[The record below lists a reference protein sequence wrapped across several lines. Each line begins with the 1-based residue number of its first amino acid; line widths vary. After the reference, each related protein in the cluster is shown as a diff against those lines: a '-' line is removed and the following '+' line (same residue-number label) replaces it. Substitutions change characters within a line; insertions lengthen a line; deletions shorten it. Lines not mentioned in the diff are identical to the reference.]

1 MTIIIHGT
9 FSIFKYSERLREKS
23 VWFKIMN
30 ILGEFPMFPIPFSDI
45 GYPVYS
51 DQSVRAYSVRWFIL
65 VQVKPQRRAFFF
77 ASFIICLYTVKEPV
91 SEV

>member
-30 ILGEFPMFPIPFSDI
+30 ILGEFPMFPIPLSDI

-65 VQVKPQRRAFFF
+65 VQVKPQHRAFFF
-77 ASFIICLYTVKEPV
+77 ASFIICLYTAKEPV